1 MYKIFTLALATL
13 SSLQLSAQVARPHK
27 SASRQA
33 KVVAKAADLP
43 GKATIISSQPEG
55 TVYKNLSHYFEGTY
69 VNSTDNGIYEYLGDG
84 YVDDI
89 VKAEDGSLY
98 IKNPFGFFNVDDA
111 EVWVK
116 VDKGEGNTYE
126 VKLPQ
131 AVYDNEGGEDPILYA
146 WRYVKNGGDTY
157 ATVDAASQ
165 IVKFELRNDS
175 LVKIGEKDA
184 FIGLGAADGY
194 FYGYGDT
201 VSIYNKV
208 KDVAPVPADLTKAVS
223 YKLSYNDQNDES
235 AAKTV
240 RVVFE
245 GDKVYIGDFDTSQP
259 DLWFT
264 GTIDGNRLRLTK
276 WQYMGIDSSNTTYGN
291 GRAGHMY
298 LYPFG
303 WGNFT
308 DADGNQKYGLYEV
321 ETPSFEYD
329 ASTKSFSTDELTLAV
344 NRGHNYYPYV
354 YYSKPK
360 FVPSSLAG
368 VGSVEADNAVDV
380 VYYSLDGCR
389 VLTPAKG
396 VYVKAMTFANGKK
409 SIEKVV
415 LK

>member
-1 MYKIFTLALATL
+1 
-13 SSLQLSAQVARPHK
+13 
-27 SASRQA
+27 
-33 KVVAKAADLP
+33 
-43 GKATIISSQPEG
+43 
-55 TVYKNLSHYFEGTY
+55 
-69 VNSTDNGIYEYLGDG
+69 
-84 YVDDI
+84 
-89 VKAEDGSLY
+89 
-98 IKNPFGFFNVDDA
+98 
-111 EVWVK
+111 
-116 VDKGEGNTYE
+116 
-126 VKLPQ
+126 
-131 AVYDNEGGEDPILYA
+131 
-146 WRYVKNGGDTY
+146 
-157 ATVDAASQ
+157 
-165 IVKFELRNDS
+165 
-175 LVKIGEKDA
+175 
-184 FIGLGAADGY
+184 
-194 FYGYGDT
+194 
-201 VSIYNKV
+201 
-208 KDVAPVPADLTKAVS
+208 
-223 YKLSYNDQNDES
+223 
-235 AAKTV
+235 
-240 RVVFE
+240 
-245 GDKVYIGDFDTSQP
+245 
-259 DLWFT
+259 
-264 GTIDGNRLRLTK
+264 
-276 WQYMGIDSSNTTYGN
+276 
-291 GRAGHMY
+291 MY